1 MTKITLEIDGITNSI
16 EFNEDLNGTELLRGF
31 CSLMIGQTYL
41 ISTVKQSLKEVL
53 DEYKQDATL
62 IVQKNENLCD
72 K

>member
-41 ISTVKQSLKEVL
+41 ICTVKQSLKEVL
-53 DEYKQDATL
+53 DEYRQDATL
-62 IVQKNENLCD
+62 IIQKDENLCN